1 MCKFIEVDLNTPHNL
16 FSILH
21 HIPNIQN
28 CYRKYYKYLQDDFA
42 EYEEDILSYISH
54 CSPYFW
60 IVLDYDD
67 TFMGFIAMDN
77 FVGSRQNLYSGE
89 ISVCLEKRAWGSFC
103 RCGAK
108 IFLKKC
114 FDELGL
120 YKIKAQI
127 FPDNFRVKSILKT
140 SGFKYESTLK
150 EDTLR
155 NGVPQDI
162 EVYSLYRNYY
172 YTR

>member
-1 MCKFIEVDLNTPHNL
+1 MCKFVDVDFNTPHNL

-21 HIPNIQN
+21 HIPNIQA
-28 CYRKYYKYLQDDFA
+28 CYCKYFKYLQDDFA
-42 EYEEDILSYISH
+42 KYNEDILSYIKH

-60 IVLDYDD
+60 IVLDYDNQ
-67 TFMGFIAMDN
+67 FMGFIAMDN
-77 FVGSRQNLYSGE
+77 FVGSQNYLYSGE
-89 ISVCLEKRAWGSFC
+89 IAVCLEKKAWGSFT

-127 FPDNFRVKSILKT
+127 FPDNFRVKTILKT
-140 SGFKYESTLK
+140 SGFEYESTLK
-150 EDTLR
+150 AETLR
-155 NGVPQDI
+155 DGKPQDI
-162 EVYSLYRNYY
+162 EVYSLYRTYSDK
-172 YTR
+172 

>member
-89 ISVCLEKRAWGSFC
+89 ISVC
-103 RCGAK
+103 GAK